1 MRWSAVAWMLLFA
14 VPRARAHAQAGPIYR
29 ASWWDAASVGAAG
42 ALFVLPTVLDLPKG
56 PPSCGSTAPCDPA
69 TIPTVDRSAL
79 HTFSDGAGT
88 ASTALLAGVAGLTAF
103 ASLQGLP
110 ARQARGN
117 FVMLANAAAWTA
129 ASSEWLKVVIRRK
142 RPVLYTSG
150 AAAAAADRESQQ
162 SLPSGHASLAFA
174 AATSYLVLAR
184 RQHLPHRTRN
194 AILLYAGAVGVSAL
208 RVAAG
213 KHFPTD
219 VAAGAALGSGIGWL
233 SATVHPTS
241 P

>member
-1 MRWSAVAWMLLFA
+1 MRWSAITWMLLFA
-14 VPRARAHAQAGPIYR
+14 LPRARAHAQAGPIYR
-29 ASWWDAASVGAAG
+29 ASWWDAASVGAVG
-42 ALFVLPTVLDLPKG
+42 ALFVLPTVLELPKG

-88 ASTALLAGVAGLTAF
+88 ASSAVLAGVAGLTAF
-103 ASLQGLP
+103 ASLKGLP

-129 ASSEWLKVVIRRK
+129 ASTEWLKAVIRRK

-150 AAAAAADRESQQ
+150 AAAAVADREDQE

-174 AATSYLVLAR
+174 AATSC
-184 RQHLPHRTRN
+184 
-194 AILLYAGAVGVSAL
+194 
-208 RVAAG
+208 
-213 KHFPTD
+213 
-219 VAAGAALGSGIGWL
+219 
-233 SATVHPTS
+233 SATS
-241 P
+241 RGSSGCAG

>member
-1 MRWSAVAWMLLFA
+1 MRWSAIAWMLLFA
-14 VPRARAHAQAGPIYR
+14 LPRERADAQAGPIYR

-42 ALFVLPTVLDLPKG
+42 ALFVLPTVLELPKG
-56 PPSCGSTAPCDPA
+56 PPSCAPCDP
-69 TIPTVDRSAL
+69 TTVPTVDRSAL

-88 ASTALLAGVAGLTAF
+88 ASDVVLAGVAGLTAF
-103 ASLQGLP
+103 ASLHGLP
-110 ARQARGN
+110 AAQWRGN
-117 FVMLANAAAWTA
+117 FAMLANAAAWTA
-129 ASSEWLKVVIRRK
+129 ASTEWLKVVIRRK

-150 AAAAAADRESQQ
+150 AVAAAADRESQQ
-162 SLPSGHASLAFA
+162 SFPSTHASLAFA

-184 RQHLPHRTRN
+184 RQHLHHRRRN

-233 SATVHPTS
+233 VATIHPRV

>member
-79 HTFSDGAGT
+79 HTFSHGAGT
-88 ASTALLAGVAGLTAF
+88 ASSALLAGVAGLTAF

-129 ASSEWLKVVIRRK
+129 ASTEWLKVVIRRK

-150 AAAAAADRESQQ
+150 S
-162 SLPSGHASLAFA
+162 
-174 AATSYLVLAR
+174 ATSCCSTSRRSSGRAGSRRLV
-184 RQHLPHRTRN
+184 
-194 AILLYAGAVGVSAL
+194 
-208 RVAAG
+208 
-213 KHFPTD
+213 
-219 VAAGAALGSGIGWL
+219 GSGRRASRCG
-233 SATVHPTS
+233 
-241 P
+241 

>member
-103 ASLQGLP
+103 ASLHGLP
-110 ARQARGN
+110 AAQWRGHLPL
-117 FVMLANAAAWTA
+117 LANAAAWTA
-129 ASSEWLKVVIRRK
+129 AAPPGLQGVVRRE
-142 RPVLYTSG
+142 RPVPFPHG
-150 AAAAAADRESQQ
+150 ALAGGPGRRSPPA
-162 SLPSGHASLAFA
+162 LP
-174 AATSYLVLAR
+174 
-184 RQHLPHRTRN
+184 
-194 AILLYAGAVGVSAL
+194 
-208 RVAAG
+208 
-213 KHFPTD
+213 
-219 VAAGAALGSGIGWL
+219 
-233 SATVHPTS
+233 
-241 P
+241 